1 MWQGLLRSNARPG
14 GSLWL
19 LPGGPCRTASMRGKA
34 EEMAV
39 LAEGI
44 VCTLLSLPQASD
56 LIGAYSPI
64 SRFDSAD
71 TMLWAIVT
79 AACLYLLASYFRRR
93 LNPRQ

>member
-1 MWQGLLRSNARPG
+1 MGQGQFRSNARPG
-14 GSLWL
+14 GE
-19 LPGGPCRTASMRGKA
+19 PVTASWQALPHRFYEGKA

-44 VCTLLSLPQASD
+44 VSTLLSLPQASD

-79 AACLYLLASYFRRR
+79 AACLYLMASYFRRR
-93 LNPRQ
+93 LHPRQ